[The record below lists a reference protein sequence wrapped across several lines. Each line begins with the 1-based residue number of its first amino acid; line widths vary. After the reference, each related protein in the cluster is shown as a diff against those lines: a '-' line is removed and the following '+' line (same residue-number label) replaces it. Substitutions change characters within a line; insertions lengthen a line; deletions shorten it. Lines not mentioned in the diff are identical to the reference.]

1 MTLFPNDSEKLLEPR
16 LPCHQHHS
24 DSRFLML
31 TPTSDID
38 SCLAVR
44 ELGSV
49 VRVRVRARI
58 GLSIHKQLA
67 RHEYIIP
74 YTSIEFDHSTIG
86 ILRNMSYGGRH
97 SEWPASLSRATRP
110 LQCLQLRMIAQLS
123 QYRLSLH
130 L

>member
-1 MTLFPNDSEKLLEPR
+1 
-16 LPCHQHHS
+16 
-24 DSRFLML
+24 ML

-49 VRVRVRARI
+49 VRVRVRVRI

-86 ILRNMSYGGRH
+86 ILRNMSYGGRLVGIQSGRQVYH
-97 SEWPASLSRATRP
+97 
-110 LQCLQLRMIAQLS
+110 AQ
-123 QYRLSLH
+123 RVPCNACN
-130 L
+130 